1 MQRRN
6 DVRHN
11 GAGSWP
17 LETAQREKTR
27 AGVYR
32 RNYRLNKASGAPSA
46 GRRSQVAGLE
56 CSRIDISRKLQKPR
70 IIRQRLGSPER
81 AGFAAAPSLAVK
93 AVSESRRLKPG
104 RS

>member
-46 GRRSQVAGLE
+46 GRRSQVWSARESTSVESCKNRG
-56 CSRIDISRKLQKPR
+56 SFASGWDRRNGQALQQLR
-70 IIRQRLGSPER
+70 Y
-81 AGFAAAPSLAVK
+81 SL
-93 AVSESRRLKPG
+93 
-104 RS
+104 